1 MDIES
6 SCLKYIDAILYI
18 NLEHRTDRN
27 EHILNEIKKIDPT
40 LSKTHRIDA
49 IYNNDGGLGCSLSHI
64 KAIELYKNNS
74 WNNVL
79 ILEDDFTF
87 LSNDSDEIHKSINYL
102 FTNVPN
108 YDVFLLSSGLEDFK
122 YIDTNITQIKKVIS
136 SQTTSSYILN
146 RKYIDKLLNNFIESS
161 ESIKREG
168 RLRKNCLDQ
177 HWKLLMTADNWY
189 TLNNRLGVQYESY
202 SDIEKK
208 LVNYNC

>member
-49 IYNNDGGLGCSLSHI
+49 ISNADGGLGCSLSHI
-64 KAIELYKNNS
+64 KALELCKESS
-74 WNNVL
+74 WNNVV

-87 LSNDSDEIHKSINYL
+87 LSNDSNEIHKSINHL
-102 FTNVPN
+102 FTHIPN
-108 YDVFLLSSGLEDFK
+108 YDMFLLSTGLYDFK
-122 YIDTNITQIKKVIS
+122 YIDTLYPLIRKVLS
-136 SQTTSSYILN
+136 SQTASGYIVN
-146 RKYIDKLLNNFIESS
+146 RNYLDKLLANFVESS
-161 ESIKREG
+161 NAIKREG
-168 RLRKNCLDQ
+168 RLCRNCLDQ
-177 HWKLLMTADNWY
+177 HWKILMPTDNWF